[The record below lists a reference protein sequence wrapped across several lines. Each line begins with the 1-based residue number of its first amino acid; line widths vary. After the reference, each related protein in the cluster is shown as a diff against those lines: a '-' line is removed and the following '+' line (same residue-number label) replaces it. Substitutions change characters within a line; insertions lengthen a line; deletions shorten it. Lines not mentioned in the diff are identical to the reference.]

1 MKKYLILFI
10 AVVSSSFFVGCESDD
25 EFTPPNYVTFAEN
38 TIDFVVNENSSGSF
52 DVTLYTANTTSSD
65 RTFTI
70 NVDEEST
77 LNAEAYDMP
86 TTVVIPANSNEVT
99 FTVDV
104 TDTNI
109 DNSGDTL
116 VLSLAGEQ
124 GVYVGDPLTINVA
137 RFCEFEPV
145 GTFSNNSGWY
155 EEEYDGVIIVPG
167 ASEGQY
173 VVKDMFADGVDIT
186 FTVNDDLTITVPKQ
200 NAWVSGTYG
209 QASVTGK
216 SGSKIESCNRTLTL
230 VLEHTVAAGSFGTY
244 PEVLTFLSGDT
255 DGGDTD
261 GGDGEGD
268 GTDE

>member
-1 MKKYLILFI
+1 M
-10 AVVSSSFFVGCESDD
+10 AVVSTSLFVGCDSDD
-25 EFTPPNYVTFAEN
+25 DFTPPNYVTFAEN

-77 LNAEAYDMP
+77 LNTAAYSMP
-86 TTVVIPANSNEVT
+86 TTVVVPANTNEVT

-116 VLSLAGEQ
+116 ILSLSGDQ
-124 GVYVGDPLTINVA
+124 GVYTGDPLTVNVA

-145 GTFSNNSGWY
+145 GTFSNNSGWF
-155 EEEYDGVIIVPG
+155 EEEYDGVVIVPG

-173 VVKDMFADGVDIT
+173 IVKDMFADGVDIT
-186 FTVNDDLTITVPKQ
+186 FTINEDLTITVPKQ
-200 NAWVSGTYG
+200 NAWVSATYG
-209 QASVTGK
+209 QASVTGQA
-216 SGSKIESCNRTLTL
+216 GSKIESCNRTLTL
-230 VLEHTVAAGSFGTY
+230 VLQHTVAAGSFGTY
-244 PEVLTFLSGDT
+244 PEVLTFISADT

-261 GGDGEGD
+261 GDATGGEGS
-268 GTDE
+268 DE